1 MIATATSTG
10 RTPHLDLAPEH
21 QLPFALLSHYLFF
34 LTRRPISRSNLH
46 YLESRLLGLKSLRE
60 ELARAAVPEAETAVR
75 LLAALQP
82 ASFPRLAPGLQL
94 ALLPFLH
101 ATAALPRDVVVA
113 EGPPAGGLDGLEG
126 GGRRVLLVLGPGIGI
141 GDEIMLFPLPR
152 WLREARPHCQVTVLT
167 AYPGLWDRVL
177 GVERA
182 LCYAGHL
189 ELLRALRGE
198 PPYDGY
204 DLHVLADFESP
215 DLHNSICA
223 EGRPDLFL
231 ELSIGHRSAWLV
243 DNRRR
248 WLHRIV
254 HAPPYFENYYSG
266 LHQVLR
272 CLGLSP
278 RAAGR
283 FDGLVRCQ
291 DARPREALRIFVSP
305 FTSKYN
311 PAQSYWHRLLGAL
324 AAGERERPLIL
335 ALDAGKNAVTER
347 FATALR
353 RALAARVP
361 AGVTVEVARSEGSC
375 FLSLPGV
382 FRELE
387 AAHAV
392 VCADSFASHAAPLFG
407 CTTLVVATAGLENW
421 RVPFAGSYY
430 FRAEDRVDE
439 VGAAMRQV
447 LGGAAAAQ
455 LSQAESRLVD
465 LGRRL
470 EELFDAEPSDGA
482 AFHAAYRDF
491 ARTHR
496 LVIAGLQRYPP
507 ELAAL
512 LSDVEHQAALRSP
525 EAEGDGGRAAPAL
538 MLHLRDQW
546 ERWQNTNLRKFLRR
560 SSEVDAA

>member
-1 MIATATSTG
+1 VIATAAATG
-10 RTPHLDLAPEH
+10 RAPHLTLAAEH

-34 LTRRPISRSNLH
+34 LTRRPISQSNRH

-60 ELARAAVPEAETAVR
+60 ELARAAVPEAETALQ

-82 ASFPRLAPGLQL
+82 ASFQRLAPGLQL
-94 ALLPFLH
+94 ALLPFMR

-113 EGPPAGGLDGLEG
+113 DGPPAGGLEAGV
-126 GGRRVLLVLGPGIGI
+126 RRVLLVLGPGIGI

-177 GVERA
+177 AVERV
-182 LCYAGHL
+182 LCYSGHL

-198 PPYDGY
+198 APYDGY

-215 DLHNSICA
+215 ELHSAICA

-248 WLHRIV
+248 WLHRMV
-254 HAPPYFENYYSG
+254 HATPYFENYYSG

-278 RAAGR
+278 HTAGR
-283 FDGLVRCQ
+283 FDGLVGRQ
-291 DARPREALRIFVSP
+291 DARPREALRIFASP

-311 PAQSYWHRLLGAL
+311 PSQSYWNRLLGAL
-324 AAGERERPLIL
+324 AAGGRERPLIL

-347 FATALR
+347 FAIALR

-361 AGVTVEVARSEGSC
+361 AGVTVEIARSEGSR

-392 VCADSFASHAAPLFG
+392 VCTDSFAAHAAPLFG

-439 VGAAMRQV
+439 VGVAMRQA
-447 LGGAAAAQ
+447 LGGATAAQ

-465 LGRRL
+465 LSRRL
-470 EELFDAEPSDGA
+470 EELFDAKPADAA
-482 AFHAAYRDF
+482 AFRAAYLDF

-496 LVIAGLQRYPP
+496 LVIEGLHRYPP

-512 LSDVEHQAALRSP
+512 LYDVEHQAALRSP
-525 EAEGDGGRAAPAL
+525 EADGNGGAAAPAM

-546 ERWQNTNLRKFLRR
+546 ERWQNSNLRKFLRR
-560 SSEVDAA
+560 SAEVDVS